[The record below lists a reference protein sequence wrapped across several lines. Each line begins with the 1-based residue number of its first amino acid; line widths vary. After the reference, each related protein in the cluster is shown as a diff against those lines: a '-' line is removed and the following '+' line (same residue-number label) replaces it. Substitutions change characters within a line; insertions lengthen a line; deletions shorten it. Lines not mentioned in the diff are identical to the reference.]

1 MKIGIT
7 GASGQIGWHLRCHLA
22 SQNELNVVLAD
33 RSTFF
38 NSESMDSFVSDLDIL
53 IHLAGVNRGEAG
65 EIDSVNKQLAKL
77 LIEALNRTGA
87 KPHLVFSSSIHRD
100 RHTAYGNA
108 KRYCSER
115 FADWSKESGALFTNM
130 ILPHVFGEHGK
141 PFYNSVVH
149 TFCHQIANN
158 EKPQIINDEPLFLV
172 HAQKVAER
180 MLAAGR
186 SMSSTQQ
193 VVDGEEMLV
202 SQLLAKLTELSE
214 TYQQNI
220 VPDLSD
226 PLTLALFNTYRSYL
240 YPKHFP
246 LDLTRHSDNRGDLF
260 ELVKELNGGQVYVS
274 TTKPGVTR
282 GNHFHCRKFERF
294 VVLKGSATICIRR
307 MFTDEVKRFEVHGDQ
322 PQVLDIPTLHT
333 HNLINSGQDELMTL
347 FWANEIFDPS
357 LPDTVRE
364 IV

>member
-7 GASGQIGWHLRCHLA
+7 GASGQIGWHLRCYLA
-22 SQNELNVVLAD
+22 SQNELDVVLAD
-33 RSTFF
+33 RSTF
-38 NSESMDSFVSDLDIL
+38 SDPDSMDRFVSGLDIL
-53 IHLAGVNRGEAG
+53 IHLAGVNRGKAED
-65 EIDSVNKQLAKL
+65 IDSVNKQLAGI
-77 LIEALNRTGA
+77 LIDALNRTGA

-108 KRYCSER
+108 KRYCSEK
-115 FADWSKESGALFTNM
+115 FVEWSKESGSAFTNM
-130 ILPHVFGEHGK
+130 VLPHVFGEHGK

-149 TFCHQIANN
+149 TFCHQIAND
-158 EKPQIINDEPLFLV
+158 ELPEVLNDEPLYLV
-172 HAQKVAER
+172 HAQRVAER
-180 MLAAGR
+180 MLSAGR
-186 SMSSTQQ
+186 SGTSSQQ
-193 VVDGEEMLV
+193 TVEGEEILV

-214 TYQQNI
+214 TYKNNI
-220 VPDLSD
+220 VPDLCD

-240 YPKHFP
+240 YPKNFP

-282 GNHFHCRKFERF
+282 GNHFHCRKLERF

-307 MFTDEVKRFEVHGDQ
+307 MFTDEVKRFEVHGDK

-364 IV
+364 TV

>member
-22 SQNELNVVLAD
+22 SKNVENVVIAD
-33 RSTFF
+33 RSTFS
-38 NSESMDSFVSDLDIL
+38 NPDSLDGFVRNLDVL
-53 IHLAGVNRGEAG
+53 IHLAGMNRGEAE
-65 EIDSVNKQLAKL
+65 EIETINRQLAER
-77 LIEALNRTGA
+77 LIEALKRTGA

-108 KRYCSER
+108 KRYCADR
-115 FADWSKESGALFTNM
+115 FAGWAKDSGGGFTNV

-149 TFCHQIANN
+149 TFCHQLAKKIQP
-158 EKPQIINDEPLFLV
+158 EVLKDEPLYLV
-172 HAQKVAER
+172 HAQVVAEAL
-180 MLAAGR
+180 LAAGR
-186 SMSSTQQ
+186 SEPQSELT
-193 VVDGEEMLV
+193 VGGEEILV
-202 SQLLAKLTELSE
+202 SQLLARLTELSE
-214 TYQQNI
+214 TYQQNV
-220 VPDLSD
+220 VPDLRD

-240 YPKHFP
+240 YPSHFP

-294 VVLKGSATICIRR
+294 VVLKGTATICIRR
-307 MFTDEVKRFEVHGDQ
+307 MFTDEVKQFEVHGDE

-333 HNLINSGQDELMTL
+333 HNLINSGQEELMTL
-347 FWANEIFDPS
+347 FWAHEIFDAS
-357 LPDTVRE
+357 LPDTVRAD
-364 IV
+364 V